1 MTHPNEVASF
11 RTFQDA
17 FKVLKQNEIRLRGAK
32 GSFNTCTICNNLH
45 DAIKNTKFE
54 WTDDQ
59 LEMVLKLKR
68 LHLNQ
73 QAKEREDLD
82 QREMNAATK
91 ILDSSGR
98 VLYLIVYLK
107 FL

>member
-1 MTHPNEVASF
+1 MLKGLTHPSEIASF
-11 RTFQDA
+11 STFKKA
-17 FKVLKQNEIRLRGAK
+17 FKSLKKDEIRLRGAK

-45 DAIKNTKFE
+45 DAIKSTKFE

-73 QAKEREDLD
+73 QAMERENLNM
-82 QREMNAATK
+82 REIDAALKT
-91 ILDSSGR
+91 IDSSGK
-98 VLYLIVYLK
+98 LAYL
-107 FL
+107 